1 MKAMIEKR
9 VEILRNEK
17 GIRCGYITKYTEYIG
32 IDKKVTTIL
41 FLGIPIYRV
50 VEINGPSANDGK

>member
-17 GIRCGYITKYTEYIG
+17 SLKYGITKGYIG

>member
-17 GIRCGYITKYTEYIG
+17 SLKYGITQEYIG

-50 VEINGPSANDGK
+50 IESNGSSANDGK